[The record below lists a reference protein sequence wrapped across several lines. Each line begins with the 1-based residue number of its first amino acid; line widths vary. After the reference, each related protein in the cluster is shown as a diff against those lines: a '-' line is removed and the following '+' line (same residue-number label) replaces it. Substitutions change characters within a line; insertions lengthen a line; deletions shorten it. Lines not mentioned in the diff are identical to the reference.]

1 MANQKVPSRKK
12 KKNEMSKN
20 CSTNAKLYIPKYF
33 KNLLV
38 DTLVSTIDWR
48 CFAYFDKEK
57 YILEAKVT
65 VN

>member
-1 MANQKVPSRKK
+1 MQSYTFPSILK
-12 KKNEMSKN
+12 
-20 CSTNAKLYIPKYF
+20 TYYV
-33 KNLLV
+33 V